1 MLVWIF
7 WLTLDCFPKK
17 TSQHS
22 NCQQS
27 LTGLWLSQLG
37 PCIKDQ
43 IKLRLEPSWQ
53 MMQMSTRKNDNGLES
68 VLEHTAFECS
78 PRLRWCF
85 QISFL
90 WSLSIIIFKTGKLIR
105 IFYRIDVNGI
115 NEFSKLSKFTVTK
128 KRFLYFPLQL
138 AEHSNCFLRRCVGA
152 SRPLSQPFWLA
163 HPWCSQN
170 LMSAYPLVTFVP
182 HLHLVSGC
190 FPVFTKVS
198 LPKKNWTPPNFRIHL
213 RSNLKDSV

>member
-1 MLVWIF
+1 MYQGSNQTTTGAKLANDANVN
-7 WLTLDCFPKK
+7 KK
-17 TSQHS
+17 KRQRFGERVGTYS
-22 NCQQS
+22 C
-27 LTGLWLSQLG
+27 
-37 PCIKDQ
+37 
-43 IKLRLEPSWQ
+43 
-53 MMQMSTRKNDNGLES
+53 
-68 VLEHTAFECS
+68 
-78 PRLRWCF
+78 LRWCF